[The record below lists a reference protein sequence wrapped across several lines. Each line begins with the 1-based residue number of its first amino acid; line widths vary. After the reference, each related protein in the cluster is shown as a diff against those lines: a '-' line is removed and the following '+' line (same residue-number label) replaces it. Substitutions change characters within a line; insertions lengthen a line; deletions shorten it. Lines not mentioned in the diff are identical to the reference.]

1 MMDGAKNSLTKEL
14 KFAKCLGLASHC
26 NASIYSFYG
35 CELPNLMREVGRL
48 RKQSFEGVGVS
59 MPDSEAIDESDL
71 DGTYHQ
77 LIAWDNDAG
86 AIIGGYRYAIGRE
99 VEAERLSL
107 GRYFSL
113 SNRFV
118 SEYMPRG
125 IELGRSF
132 IQSRYQCGCNA
143 KTIFALDA
151 IWQGLACVVNRE
163 QVDYLF
169 GRVTFYPSLGIR
181 ARNLVIGFMRYV
193 FPGREPLMAARQ
205 PMMCGLSRRRSR
217 HYFVGG
223 TPKENYKILISQMRA
238 MRRSVPP
245 IISSYM
251 RLTPSMQTFDMYRN
265 DDLGG
270 VAECGIMLTIADLY
284 DDIKRRY
291 FSC

>member
-1 MMDGAKNSLTKEL
+1 MNNVENSLTKEL

-35 CELPNLMREVGRL
+35 GELRNLMCEVGWL
-48 RKQSFEGVGVS
+48 RSESFERVGVS
-59 MPDSEAIDESDL
+59 MPDSEAIDEADL

-77 LIAWDNDAG
+77 LIVWDNDAG

-99 VEAERLSL
+99 VEAEKLSL
-107 GRYFSL
+107 GRYFRL

-118 SEYMPRG
+118 SEYLPRG

-132 IQSRYQCGCNA
+132 IQPQYQCGRNA
-143 KTIFALDA
+143 KTIFALDT
-151 IWQGLACVVNRE
+151 IWQGLARVVDRE
-163 QVDYLF
+163 RVDYLF

-181 ARNLVIGFMRYV
+181 ARNLVVGFMRYV
-193 FPGREPLMAARQ
+193 FPEREPLIAARQ
-205 PMMCGLSRRRSR
+205 PMMGGLSRRRSR
-217 HYFVGG
+217 HYFVGD
-223 TPKENYKILISQMRA
+223 TPKDNYKILISQMRA
-238 MRRSVPP
+238 IRRSVPP
-245 IISSYM
+245 MISSYM
-251 RLTPSMQTFDMYRN
+251 RLSPSMQTFDLYRN

-291 FSC
+291 FSY

>member
-1 MMDGAKNSLTKEL
+1 MNNVENSLTKEL

-35 CELPNLMREVGRL
+35 GELRNLMCEVGRL
-48 RKQSFEGVGVS
+48 RRESFEGVGVS
-59 MPDSEAIDESDL
+59 MPDSEAIDEADL

-77 LIAWDNDAG
+77 LIVWDNDAG

-99 VEAERLSL
+99 VEAEKLSL
-107 GRYFSL
+107 GRYFRL

-118 SEYMPRG
+118 SEYLPRG

-132 IQSRYQCGCNA
+132 IQPQYQCGRNA

-151 IWQGLACVVNRE
+151 IWQGLARVVDRE
-163 QVDYLF
+163 RVDYLF

-181 ARNLVIGFMRYV
+181 ARNLVVGFMRYV
-193 FPGREPLMAARQ
+193 FPEREPLIAARQ
-205 PMMCGLSRRRSR
+205 PMMGGLSCRRSR
-217 HYFVGG
+217 HYFVGD
-223 TPKENYKILISQMRA
+223 TPKDNYKILISQMRA
-238 MRRSVPP
+238 IRRSVPP
-245 IISSYM
+245 MISSYM
-251 RLTPSMQTFDMYRN
+251 RLSPSMQTFDLYRN

-291 FSC
+291 FSY